1 MNVPFRSFPAPS
13 NALRTLTTAILIG
26 FALLYTGWI
35 TYVIAADRPLDFYT
49 YLLAAAAFAQGEDP
63 YTMSSAA
70 QDMLAGQMG
79 VTHFARVYRYPP
91 HTALLLLPLLQLP
104 PQGAALVWV
113 TLNALALVAGAWFL
127 ATLYPHPYSR
137 PLALGLMLC
146 SVPPLATLLAGQVVG
161 LLYLTTVLGLVWL
174 ARSQV
179 VRSGLALAIGSLLK
193 LLPLALILYLF
204 WRQQWRAGLVAAG
217 LLGGLFVLATPL
229 AGLDGMQHYLA
240 NAIALGGPDT
250 VIADPVNQTLTAWAG
265 RSFAALSSDQIVLVG
280 RIASLAIVLLTAA
293 VCVPLGT
300 SHSFLVREAA
310 LIVAALQMVAPFTW
324 YLQLV
329 MLHIPLFVTLMTL
342 LPQRRKKTIAA
353 VGLLAML
360 SNLHGL
366 FWRPIAESL
375 GNGWWMSTP
384 LFLTLLLWACL
395 ATDIVT
401 EKQSLRR
408 KTAPAQN

>member
-1 MNVPFRSFPAPS
+1 M
-13 NALRTLTTAILIG
+13 
-26 FALLYTGWI
+26 
-35 TYVIAADRPLDFYT
+35 
-49 YLLAAAAFAQGEDP
+49 
-63 YTMSSAA
+63 
-70 QDMLAGQMG
+70 
-79 VTHFARVYRYPP
+79 
-91 HTALLLLPLLQLP
+91 
-104 PQGAALVWV
+104 
-113 TLNALALVAGAWFL
+113 
-127 ATLYPHPYSR
+127 
-137 PLALGLMLC
+137 
-146 SVPPLATLLAGQVVG
+146 
-161 LLYLTTVLGLVWL
+161 
-174 ARSQV
+174 
-179 VRSGLALAIGSLLK
+179 
-193 LLPLALILYLF
+193 
-204 WRQQWRAGLVAAG
+204 
-217 LLGGLFVLATPL
+217 
-229 AGLDGMQHYLA
+229 
-240 NAIALGGPDT
+240 
-250 VIADPVNQTLTAWAG
+250 IADPVNQTLTALAG

-366 FWRPIAESL
+366 FWRPIADSL

-408 KTAPAQN
+408 KTAPAQNWMHPLPQNLFVPVRAYFIVVIYCFRYFWRSSRQSYKTSRWNKIMSTVSLVTGGAGFIGSHVVDELIALGHQVLVLDDLSGGFRRNIHPAAQWIEGSITDVALVDRLFDLHRIDYVYHLAAYAAEGLSHFIKRYNYTNNLLGSVNLINASVNHAVKCFVFTSSIAVYGAAQLPMHEETTPQPEDPYGIAKYAVELDLAESQAMFGLPYVMSRSP

>member
-1 MNVPFRSFPAPS
+1 
-13 NALRTLTTAILIG
+13 
-26 FALLYTGWI
+26 
-35 TYVIAADRPLDFYT
+35 
-49 YLLAAAAFAQGEDP
+49 
-63 YTMSSAA
+63 
-70 QDMLAGQMG
+70 
-79 VTHFARVYRYPP
+79 
-91 HTALLLLPLLQLP
+91 
-104 PQGAALVWV
+104 
-113 TLNALALVAGAWFL
+113 
-127 ATLYPHPYSR
+127 
-137 PLALGLMLC
+137 MLC

-161 LLYLTTVLGLVWL
+161 LLYLTTVLGLAWL

-250 VIADPVNQTLTAWAG
+250 VIADPVNQTLTALAG

-366 FWRPIAESL
+366 FWRPIADSL